1 MDGVGVPLVPNV
13 QNRLENGR
21 TRMCGVTPPP
31 LLQPHRLVILSHIL
45 SPLLSPLLFL
55 SCLSSENVFSGSCAC
70 CLALALVFVVS
81 QWPRMSLD
89 LPPSHHLLHADG
101 LLPAEAVSPPSTADV
116 SLAALA
122 GASAADL
129 AQMSIVACL
138 QALQAIEDPS
148 ARRARTAEVHELM
161 VAHWCKC
168 SRYKSTM
175 ARHLVEDVRPT
186 CAYMTIPVARHR
198 LIPILSTHRSTQ
210 CFAPDSTLF
219 CRNRVLQAW
228 STCPLSHA

>member
-1 MDGVGVPLVPNV
+1 MHQNGKPNGKGLPVGMPKSAEVY
-13 QNRLENGR
+13 G
-21 TRMCGVTPPP
+21 CGVWKTALKQRGGAATPPP
-31 LLQPHRLVILSHIL
+31 TSRIS
-45 SPLLSPLLFL
+45 SPRFFPL
-55 SCLSSENVFSGSCAC
+55 FSFFHGCQVSTLALD
-70 CLALALVFVVS
+70 LALAVLRLRLLSSV
-81 QWPRMSLD
+81 PRMSHD
-89 LPPSHHLLHADG
+89 RPPLHHLLHADG

-116 SLAALA
+116 SLAELA
-122 GASAADL
+122 GASAADF

-161 VAHWCKC
+161 VAQWRKS

-186 CAYMTIPVARHR
+186 CAYMTIPIARHR

-219 CRNRVLQAW
+219 
-228 STCPLSHA
+228 

>member
-1 MDGVGVPLVPNV
+1 MWRVEGALKQRG
-13 QNRLENGR
+13 GAA
-21 TRMCGVTPPP
+21 TPPP
-31 LLQPHRLVILSHIL
+31 TSRIS
-45 SPLLSPLLFL
+45 SPRFFPL
-55 SCLSSENVFSGSCAC
+55 FSFFHGCQVSTLALD
-70 CLALALVFVVS
+70 LALAVLRLRLLSSV
-81 QWPRMSLD
+81 PRMSHD
-89 LPPSHHLLHADG
+89 RPPLHHLLHADG

-116 SLAALA
+116 SLAELA
-122 GASAADL
+122 GASAADF

-161 VAHWCKC
+161 VAQWRKS

-186 CAYMTIPVARHR
+186 CAYMTIPIARHR

-219 CRNRVLQAW
+219 
-228 STCPLSHA
+228 